1 LHKPADDEYLNDF
14 NDTYLSIS
22 PLESLDT
29 TVYILYAVGGLV
41 FTGIIVVVGWI
52 TVHQCRKKVKTSAST
67 GKNKQAMP
75 TISIIKTTKR
85 FDQCIS
91 LF

>member
-1 LHKPADDEYLNDF
+1 MTLIIHIF
-14 NDTYLSIS
+14 LS
-22 PLESLDT
+22 LLSLIT

-41 FTGIIVVVGWI
+41 FTGIIVVVGLI
-52 TVHQCRKKVKTSAST
+52 VDHQYRKKVKTSAST
-67 GKNKQAMP
+67 GTNKQAMS

-85 FDQCIS
+85 FDQWIS